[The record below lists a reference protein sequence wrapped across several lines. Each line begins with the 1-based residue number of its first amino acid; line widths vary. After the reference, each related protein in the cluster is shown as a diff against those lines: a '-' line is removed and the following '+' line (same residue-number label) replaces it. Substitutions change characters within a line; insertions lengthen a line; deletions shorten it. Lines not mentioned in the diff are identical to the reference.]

1 MTHLGENLFD
11 RCTIK
16 VHCNLPRATG
26 QVHIYDA
33 SLTDRI
39 LDLKTEIQ
47 DRMGIQLEGMRLIGP
62 PNTQTLKNDKLLG
75 DCLHQKDRIVFLVL
89 R

>member
-16 VHCNLPRATG
+16 VHCNLPILTG

-39 LDLKTEIQ
+39 LDLKAKIQ
-47 DRMGIQLEGMRLIGP
+47 DRMGIQLEDVRLIGP
-62 PNTQTLKNDKLLG
+62 PNTQTLKDDELLR
-75 DCLHQKDRIVFLVL
+75 DCLHQNDRIVFLVL